1 MKTQKPHIKVQL
13 FFGIFCRGK
22 KLLSLNQNNMSGII
36 GGVKANRGIDL
47 DNP

>member
-1 MKTQKPHIKVQL
+1 MNTL
-13 FFGIFCRGK
+13 TY
-22 KLLSLNQNNMSGII
+22 SALNQNNMSGII